1 PKMEKDYSESVKALL
16 PEVEQLANS
25 GQLRAALD
33 KLHALEKKTR
43 AAADLWST
51 TQLLE
56 RMVEVCGTA
65 SEWVM
70 LEQEVAA
77 MSKKHG
83 QLKQAIAKMVQKA
96 MTFVD
101 NVADEQPRI
110 ELIEALRTV
119 TEGKIHVEV
128 ERARLTRM
136 RVEIY
141 EKHGQVTEACD
152 TLQEIQVETYG
163 SMDRREKTD
172 FILEQMRL
180 CLAKRDFIRM
190 AIISHKINPKY
201 FQREGTED
209 LKLRFYELMIQYDL
223 HEENFL
229 EVCRHYNQVYTTP
242 CIKEDAARWPAVL
255 QNIILYLVLS
265 PFDNAQS
272 DMLHRFKQDH
282 NLEKLELCAQLVKSF
297 TTVELT
303 RWPAVESI
311 YGPEFRSTD
320 VFSAQTDDGN
330 KRWMALRDRVIEH
343 NVRVIA
349 AYYTRATIPRLTELL
364 DLGADDVEAFLS
376 KAVVS
381 GTIYARVD
389 RPAGVVSFAK
399 PREGEEQLNAWA
411 SDVSKLLGLVEKTT
425 HLIAKEEIV
434 NKIARAI

>member
-1 PKMEKDYSESVKALL
+1 MDLDYTTNEPKMEKDYSESVKALL

-141 EKHGQVTEACD
+141 EKHGQVTE
-152 TLQEIQVETYG
+152 
-163 SMDRREKTD
+163 
-172 FILEQMRL
+172 
-180 CLAKRDFIRM
+180 
-190 AIISHKINPKY
+190 
-201 FQREGTED
+201 
-209 LKLRFYELMIQYDL
+209 
-223 HEENFL
+223 
-229 EVCRHYNQVYTTP
+229 
-242 CIKEDAARWPAVL
+242 
-255 QNIILYLVLS
+255 
-265 PFDNAQS
+265 
-272 DMLHRFKQDH
+272 
-282 NLEKLELCAQLVKSF
+282 
-297 TTVELT
+297 
-303 RWPAVESI
+303 
-311 YGPEFRSTD
+311 
-320 VFSAQTDDGN
+320 
-330 KRWMALRDRVIEH
+330 
-343 NVRVIA
+343 
-349 AYYTRATIPRLTELL
+349 
-364 DLGADDVEAFLS
+364 
-376 KAVVS
+376 
-381 GTIYARVD
+381 
-389 RPAGVVSFAK
+389 
-399 PREGEEQLNAWA
+399 
-411 SDVSKLLGLVEKTT
+411 
-425 HLIAKEEIV
+425 
-434 NKIARAI
+434 